1 MIKRN
6 KLTTSLAIAIASI
19 SVFGNIISHANNIK
33 ENNNYN
39 LKSDLNTRASSSSTG
54 VSKTVSGVKYTGKTK
69 IETNTILKKVTAST
83 IVETNNIVSSGRIGA
98 HTALYKEGTGEAIMS
113 SSWSY
118 NNAAKKIHTV
128 SVSKKSPVA
137 GNYRAKGTMKS
148 YNESNGTYVGT
159 SLNPSGYLSYKS
171 MNLTISDE
179 ELKER
184 MTMYETKDMIA
195 AEGINGNYGYISLED
210 MGVYENPSSPEEALR
225 LQEERI
231 RKYGEYKE
239 INVYDNDGK
248 TVVDKFRVYNM

>member
-33 ENNNYN
+33 ENNSYN

-69 IETNTILKKVTAST
+69 IETNTILNKVTAST
-83 IVETNNIVSSGRIGA
+83 IVETNNIVSSGRIGT

-148 YNESNGTYVGT
+148 YNEINGTYVGT

-171 MNLTISDE
+171 MNLTISD
-179 ELKER
+179 
-184 MTMYETKDMIA
+184 
-195 AEGINGNYGYISLED
+195 
-210 MGVYENPSSPEEALR
+210 
-225 LQEERI
+225 EERI